1 MERPLKFAAAHKP
14 PLPEVVELREPIEK
28 GGNYVTMLV
37 FFNIS
42 PIVSSY
48 QLYLGDVLPLKI
60 NYEMSH
66 IDSVDGRNYVFRK
79 FYNGLNFWSFG
90 GIGSEK
96 RKRRRF
102 LTQRQTC

>member
-28 GGNYVTMLV
+28 GGNYVTKLV
-37 FFNIS
+37 FFFQYKS
-42 PIVSSY
+42 YSY

-66 IDSVDGRNYVFRK
+66 
-79 FYNGLNFWSFG
+79 
-90 GIGSEK
+90 
-96 RKRRRF
+96 
-102 LTQRQTC
+102 